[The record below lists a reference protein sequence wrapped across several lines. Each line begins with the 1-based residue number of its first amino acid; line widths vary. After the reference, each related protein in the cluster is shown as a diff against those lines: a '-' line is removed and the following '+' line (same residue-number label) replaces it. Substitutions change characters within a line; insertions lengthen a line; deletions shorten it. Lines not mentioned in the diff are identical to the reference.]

1 MMKLD
6 ISFSDNLEA
15 EIKEMK
21 FNKKYKWMIL
31 KFDVTGSILGIEKKD
46 NTPFANFLEALP
58 KDRPR

>member
-1 MMKLD
+1 MKLD